1 MFSTIID
8 TILQKLDFTSKKNKK
23 KASSLNPNQEKKRV
37 NPKYTIL
44 TIDHDEKKI
53 WELIQQLPSTS
64 DFFVFDSWTIENEY
78 EKCFKNQLCLFTC
91 YCNSIISR
99 MGDSLNFRRNESAND
114 SRNVLFSINY
124 LIDHRQFDKIVKPK
138 SGRKVVIFRF
148 QDQVIS
154 GSLPCPKEEAAYL
167 ASIQLSVE
175 EQWPSNK
182 RTQTIRRHLLKGQ
195 FGRIRD
201 LAQKIMVTPWEVDQ
215 NLYCT
220 PPRFPNES
228 TNASRA
234 QSVVEEN
241 QHRSRTPTLL
251 RCITNTDGL
260 MSEEMQ
266 AQCLPIDWRGD
277 RRTIKLVKE
286 RKRKLFHT
294 NVYESEI
301 DMKKLYISTAK
312 KLAAFGCK
320 VFQVKELLHGRTL
333 RKTLRLLC
341 LSSAQLCLLDGST
354 KLVLKRQHASTLQQ
368 WRVGGGVS
376 KHQLLLEF
384 RGTKWQLIA
393 PSYNALKSISMTLWE
408 IMQNS
413 ASNSIQRSLN
423 QSMHR
428 SHTEATVCTF
438 VFSFWTNFL

>member
-1 MFSTIID
+1 MISTIFENFI
-8 TILQKLDFTSKKNKK
+8 QKFNIKTKK
-23 KASSLNPNQEKKRV
+23 KKKSQLNPNQQKKHV
-37 NPKYTIL
+37 NPYYTIL
-44 TIDHDEKKI
+44 TIHHDEKKI
-53 WELIQQLPSTS
+53 WELIQQLPSTTN
-64 DFFVFDSWTIENEY
+64 FFVFDYWTIENEY
-78 EKCFKNQLCLFTC
+78 EKCFKNHLCQFTC

-99 MGDSLNFRRNESAND
+99 VGDSLNFSRNESDD
-114 SRNVLFSINY
+114 SRSILFSIDY
-124 LIDHRQFDKIVKPK
+124 LIDHKLLDKMVKPK
-138 SGRKVVIFRF
+138 SGKKVVIFKF

-228 TNASRA
+228 ANASRA
-234 QSVVEEN
+234 QSVVEEI

-266 AQCLPIDWRGD
+266 AQCLPVDLRGD
-277 RRTIKLVKE
+277 RRTIKLVKD
-286 RKRKLFHT
+286 RKRKLFHSQ
-294 NVYESEI
+294 VYESEI
-301 DMKKLYISTAK
+301 GMKKLYIQTAK

-333 RKTLRLLC
+333 RKKLRLPSTYLPIIQ
-341 LSSAQLCLLDGST
+341 SSVTSDD
-354 KLVLKRQHASTLQQ
+354 LQNLFTFL
-368 WRVGGGVS
+368 RVSLATFSVS
-376 KHQLLLEF
+376 FK
-384 RGTKWQLIA
+384 K
-393 PSYNALKSISMTLWE
+393 K
-408 IMQNS
+408 
-413 ASNSIQRSLN
+413 N
-423 QSMHR
+423 Q
-428 SHTEATVCTF
+428 AT
-438 VFSFWTNFL
+438 S